1 MYTKTVK
8 YTNFNGEE
16 KTKDVYFHLSKPELM
31 EMEIATSGSM
41 SDRIKSA
48 LASKNDESLFMMFKE
63 FLFKAYG
70 VKSVDGEQFEKSEE
84 LSRKFE
90 QSPVYDAL
98 YMELCTNT
106 DAAIEFFTG
115 IVPKDLADKIDTK
128 DIKEK
133 ALQAVNN

>member
-1 MYTKTVK
+1 MYMKTVK

-16 KTKDVYFHLSKPELM
+16 KTKEVYFHLSKPELM

>member
-1 MYTKTVK
+1 MYKKTVK

-70 VKSVDGEQFEKSEE
+70 VKSTDGEQFEKSEE

-115 IVPKDLADKIDTK
+115 IIPKDLADKVDTK
-128 DIKEK
+128 GIKEK